1 MGTND
6 ESILISGTAQD
17 GSESS
22 LALYDDSV
30 VVVWGVE
37 GMPDLTIND
46 PVYNYTNDIGSYMG
60 IDTDDDDASSESSDE
75 SGEDGSPSSDDDA
88 EEGFLVIIGSTDDC
102 EVYMLAFNADA
113 MINVSPTDDCGFVS
127 VITEDY
133 TAVGN
138 EDAYVSFMEDSVMFG
153 STVTGSNFTLEGVTT
168 EVNEDGDTVLTTDE
182 GSMTFTAEGS
192 VVFASN
198 DPDADVLTMMNP
210 VYNYTMGDGEGF
222 GEGFGIM
229 GDTEECADF
238 FFGFS
243 ADGLAVAS
251 EDCDFLFI
259 MTEDWTSV
267 GNGDAFVTFMEDS
280 MMFGSSVT
288 GSNFT
293 IDGLTTEENDEGET
307 VVTSDEGTMTFASDG
322 SVVFASN
329 DPDADVFTMMNP
341 VYNYTAEGDDEQG
354 FFITGDTEECAD
366 FVYAFNADG
375 LAVGSEDCNFLIV
388 MTDDFFAAGN
398 EDAFVTFME
407 DSVMF
412 GSTVT
417 GSNFTLEGVT
427 TEVNDDGDTVLTT
440 DEGSTTFTAD
450 NTVVFASSDPDA
462 DVFTMMNPVY
472 NYTEE
477 GEGGFTITGDTEE
490 CADFFLAFNADGA
503 MVASEDC
510 GFLAAGDAD
519 GGVLVTDDLIAF

>member
-46 PVYNYTNDIGSYMG
+46 PVYNYTNDIGSYIG
-60 IDTDDDDASSESSDE
+60 IESDDDDDTDDDASSESSDE

-168 EVNEDGDTVLTTDE
+168 EVNEDGDTVLTNDDGT
-182 GSMTFTAEGS
+182 MTFTADGS
-192 VVFASN
+192 VVFAFN

-210 VYNYTMGDGEGF
+210 VYNYT
-222 GEGFGIM
+222 
-229 GDTEECADF
+229 
-238 FFGFS
+238 
-243 ADGLAVAS
+243 
-251 EDCDFLFI
+251 
-259 MTEDWTSV
+259 
-267 GNGDAFVTFMEDS
+267 
-280 MMFGSSVT
+280 
-288 GSNFT
+288 
-293 IDGLTTEENDEGET
+293 
-307 VVTSDEGTMTFASDG
+307 
-322 SVVFASN
+322 
-329 DPDADVFTMMNP
+329 
-341 VYNYTAEGDDEQG
+341 
-354 FFITGDTEECAD
+354 
-366 FVYAFNADG
+366 
-375 LAVGSEDCNFLIV
+375 
-388 MTDDFFAAGN
+388 
-398 EDAFVTFME
+398 
-407 DSVMF
+407 
-412 GSTVT
+412 
-417 GSNFTLEGVT
+417 
-427 TEVNDDGDTVLTT
+427 
-440 DEGSTTFTAD
+440 
-450 NTVVFASSDPDA
+450 
-462 DVFTMMNPVY
+462 
-472 NYTEE
+472 EE
-477 GEGGFTITGDTEE
+477 GEGGLTITGDTEE

-503 MVASEDC
+503 MAASEDC
-510 GFLAAGDAD
+510 NLFILA
-519 GGVLVTDDLIAF
+519 TDDFTTFGII